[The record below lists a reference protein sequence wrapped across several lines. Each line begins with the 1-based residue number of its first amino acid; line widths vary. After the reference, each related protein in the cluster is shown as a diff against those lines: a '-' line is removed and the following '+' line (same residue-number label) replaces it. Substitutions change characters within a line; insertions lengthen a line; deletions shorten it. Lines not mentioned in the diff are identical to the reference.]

1 MYPLRCNEKTSIRG
15 FTLIEVMVVL
25 AIIGILTSI
34 ALPGYQQYIRQ
45 SKAKSAAADLVAL
58 SLVLENRFQKQ
69 LSYPVYAANSAIAA
83 KIADRTTSMAA
94 DLGAWTPSQ
103 ADDFD
108 YSITS
113 DANAYTVTAKVKAN
127 DAWCTNANNERQ
139 RSGCSV
145 LKQW

>member
-1 MYPLRCNEKTSIRG
+1 
-15 FTLIEVMVVL
+15 MVVV
-25 AIIGILTSI
+25 AIIGILASI
-34 ALPGYQQYIRQ
+34 ALPSYQQYIRQ

-69 LSYPVYAANSAIAA
+69 LSYPVYATNSPIAA
-83 KIADRTTSMAA
+83 KITDRTSSMAA

-113 DANAYTVTAKVKAN
+113 DANTYTVTAKVKSS
-127 DAWCTNANNERQ
+127 DAWCTLTLNANNDRQ